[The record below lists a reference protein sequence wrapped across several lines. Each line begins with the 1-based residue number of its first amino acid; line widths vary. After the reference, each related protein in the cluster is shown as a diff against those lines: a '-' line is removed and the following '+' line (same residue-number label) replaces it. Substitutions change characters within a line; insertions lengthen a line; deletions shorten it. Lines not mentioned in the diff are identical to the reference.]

1 MLVSILRDLS
11 AETAAA
17 YGVQAKYVF
26 VDPHAAQLVEIAA
39 LVDAGQLKPAI
50 DAVFPL
56 PEAVQAHRR
65 GQQGHTHGKMVLQ
78 VVG

>member
-1 MLVSILRDLS
+1 MQPNWPKSRAS
-11 AETAAA
+11 
-17 YGVQAKYVF
+17 GRR
-26 VDPHAAQLVEIAA
+26 AAQPV
-39 LVDAGQLKPAI
+39 I

-56 PEAVQAHRR
+56 QDAADAHRR